1 MRASTCAAIL
11 FALACPAFA
20 QDEVKQSETELYVQT
35 SGGAVAVCGLSF
47 TIAYI
52 DRTYRHGDPAGVNG
66 SLGWIESASTGV
78 AAFLHLKGFDTING
92 SRVLTPFQVFRGFV
106 VIEGRSVIPTKT
118 IKGEEPTDFDALY
131 SFEDTIAITNAMV
144 GKKRFA
150 IGFNREADGGIDTTL
165 PLDIRDPNPTNVQSF
180 ADCMLPL
187 FNRAKA
193 KANER

>member
-1 MRASTCAAIL
+1 MRALCVAIL
-11 FALACPAFA
+11 FALSCPAFA
-20 QDEVKQSETELYVQT
+20 QDEVKQSETEFYVQT
-35 SGGAVAVCGLSF
+35 SGGAAAVCGLSF

-66 SLGWIESASTGV
+66 SLGWIESISTGV
-78 AAFLHLKGFDTING
+78 AAVLHLKGFDTSNG
-92 SRVLTPFQVFRGFV
+92 TRVLTPFQVFRGFV
-106 VIEGRSVIPTKT
+106 VIEGRSVLPTKT
-118 IKGEEPTDFDALY
+118 LKAEPTDFDAIY
-131 SFEDTIAITNAMV
+131 SFENTIAITNALI

-180 ADCMLPL
+180 ADCMLTL
-187 FNRAKA
+187 FNGAKA